1 MAAPAERRYRISEVS
16 ELTGVSLH
24 VLRNW
29 ERRIGKLRPKRT
41 RSGRR
46 AYSEEDIALI
56 RTVKYLVKHR
66 GVTLAGA
73 NRIINQE
80 GHKGILP
87 KSPESALNLIKKIQ
101 AEIHSMLEEL
111 KPLVLEARRRK
122 D

>member
-1 MAAPAERRYRISEVS
+1 MAVPTEKRYRISEVS

-29 ERRIGKLRPKRT
+29 ERCIGKLRPKRT

-46 AYSEEDIALI
+46 IYSEGDVELI
-56 RTVKYLVKHR
+56 RTVKYLVKHK

-80 GHKGILP
+80 GHKGVLP
-87 KSPESALNLIKKIQ
+87 RSPESALDLIKKIQ
-101 AEIHSMLEEL
+101 GEIGSMLEEL
-111 KPLVLEARRRK
+111 KAMAPEARKRK
-122 D
+122 G